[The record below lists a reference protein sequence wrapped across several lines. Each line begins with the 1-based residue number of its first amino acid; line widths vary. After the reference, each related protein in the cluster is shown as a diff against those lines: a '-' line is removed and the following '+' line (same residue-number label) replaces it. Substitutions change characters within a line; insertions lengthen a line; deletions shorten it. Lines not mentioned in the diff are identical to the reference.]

1 MCNALLKLICD
12 NESSGEYNFGG
23 PNNLSRYKLG
33 CEIYHF
39 FGVNE
44 KLLEPCL
51 MDDFNPNVKR
61 PLDTSFDCRRFDEKF
76 NLKRTSILDYL
87 ALL

>member
-1 MCNALLKLICD
+1 
-12 NESSGEYNFGG
+12 
-23 PNNLSRYKLG
+23 
-33 CEIYHF
+33 
-39 FGVNE
+39 
-44 KLLEPCL
+44 

-76 NLKRTSILDYL
+76 KLKRTSILDYL